1 MRIALLTLILT
12 VSLAASAPARL
23 GETPDELVARYGQP
37 LNEADQKNEGVKV
50 ALANVTFQKGGFQ
63 IDVAIT
69 DGVSVAETFKK
80 INGDPITV
88 AEARV
93 LLAANAQGREWGP
106 QQPAG
111 GDLVWVRDDAASA
124 RLSHDGSMIIRSHE
138 LAAAEATAKHLEQRP
153 SLEGF

>member
-12 VSLAASAPARL
+12 VSLAASAQARL

-80 INGDPITV
+80 NQRRSDHRGRSAGFCSRPMRRAANGDRSSP
-88 AEARV
+88 
-93 LLAANAQGREWGP
+93 LAATWSGCATTPRRRGSRMT
-106 QQPAG
+106 
-111 GDLVWVRDDAASA
+111 A
-124 RLSHDGSMIIRSHE
+124 R
-138 LAAAEATAKHLEQRP
+138 
-153 SLEGF
+153 